1 MAIIIGIASAIA
13 FIAYF
18 LDLRKNPINT
28 KQMVVIAMVSA
39 ISFILSLIQFIK
51 YPQDGGISLCS
62 MMPVMVLSLLYG
74 RTAGLTGGI
83 IFGLLSMLNGVYV
96 VHPVQFLLDYVFTRM
111 ALGLAGIFGS
121 DTKFKVIIGSL
132 FAVTVS
138 VFISF
143 LSGVVFFG
151 EFAPAGMGVALY
163 SFLYNFTT
171 AGVEGILSTVVI
183 AFIPLER
190 FKNQIAKYNSKAA

>member
-1 MAIIIGIASAIA
+1 MTIIIGIAAVIT
-13 FIAYF
+13 FILYF
-18 LDLRKNPINT
+18 LDLKKNPINT
-28 KQMVVIAMVSA
+28 KQMVIIAMVSA

-96 VHPVQFLLDYVFTRM
+96 VHPVQFLLDYILARM
-111 ALGLAGIFGS
+111 VLGLAGIFGN
-121 DTKFKVIIGSL
+121 DNKVKVILGSA
-132 FAVTVS
+132 FAVSVS

-151 EFAPAGMGVALY
+151 EFAPAGMGVVLY

-171 AGVEGILSTVVI
+171 AGIEGILSIVVI
-183 AFIPLER
+183 ALIPLER
-190 FKNQIAKYNSKAA
+190 FKKQIAKDSKAA

>member
-1 MAIIIGIASAIA
+1 MTIIIGIAAVIT
-13 FIAYF
+13 FILYF
-18 LDLRKNPINT
+18 LDLKKNPINT
-28 KQMVVIAMVSA
+28 KQMVIIAMVSA

-96 VHPVQFLLDYVFTRM
+96 VHPVQFLLDYILARM
-111 ALGLAGIFGS
+111 VLGLAGIFGN
-121 DTKFKVIIGSL
+121 DNKVKVILGSA

-151 EFAPAGMGVALY
+151 EFAPAGMGVVLY

-171 AGVEGILSTVVI
+171 AGIEGILSIVVI
-183 AFIPLER
+183 ALIPLER
-190 FKNQIAKYNSKAA
+190 FKKQIAKDSKAA

>member
-1 MAIIIGIASAIA
+1 MTIIIGIASVIA
-13 FIAYF
+13 FILYF
-18 LDLRKNPINT
+18 LDLKKHPINT
-28 KQMVVIAMVSA
+28 KQMIIIAMVSS

-96 VHPVQFLLDYVFTRM
+96 VHPVQFLLDYILARM
-111 ALGLAGIFGS
+111 VKVILGLA
-121 DTKFKVIIGSL
+121 

-151 EFAPAGMGVALY
+151 EFAPAGMGVVLY

-171 AGVEGILSTVVI
+171 AGVEGILSIVVI
-183 AFIPLER
+183 ALIPLER
-190 FKNQIAKYNSKAA
+190 FKRQIAKDSKVA

>member
-1 MAIIIGIASAIA
+1 MTIIIGIAAVIT
-13 FIAYF
+13 FILYF
-18 LDLRKNPINT
+18 LDLKKNPINT
-28 KQMVVIAMVSA
+28 KQMVIIAMVSA

-96 VHPVQFLLDYVFTRM
+96 VHPVQFLLDYILARM
-111 ALGLAGIFGS
+111 LLGLAGIFGN
-121 DTKFKVIIGSL
+121 DNKVKVILGSA

-151 EFAPAGMGVALY
+151 EFAPAGMGVVLY

-171 AGVEGILSTVVI
+171 AGIEGILSIVVI
-183 AFIPLER
+183 ALIPLER
-190 FKNQIAKYNSKAA
+190 FKKQIAKDSKAA

>member
-1 MAIIIGIASAIA
+1 MTIIIGIAAVIT
-13 FIAYF
+13 FILYF
-18 LDLRKNPINT
+18 LDLKKNPINT
-28 KQMVVIAMVSA
+28 KQMVIIAMVSA

-96 VHPVQFLLDYVFTRM
+96 VHPVQFLLDYILARM
-111 ALGLAGIFGS
+111 VLGLAGIFGN
-121 DTKFKVIIGSL
+121 DNKVKVILGSA

-151 EFAPAGMGVALY
+151 EFAPAGMGVVLY

-171 AGVEGILSTVVI
+171 AGIEGILSIGVI
-183 AFIPLER
+183 ALIPLER
-190 FKNQIAKYNSKAA
+190 FKKQIAKDSKAA

>member
-1 MAIIIGIASAIA
+1 MTIIIGIAAVIT
-13 FIAYF
+13 FILYF
-18 LDLRKNPINT
+18 LDLKKNPINT
-28 KQMVVIAMVSA
+28 KQMVIIAMVSA

-96 VHPVQFLLDYVFTRM
+96 VHPVQFLLDYILARM
-111 ALGLAGIFGS
+111 VLGLAGIFGN
-121 DTKFKVIIGSL
+121 DNKVKVILGSA

-151 EFAPAGMGVALY
+151 EFAPAGMGVVLY

-171 AGVEGILSTVVI
+171 AGIEGILSIVVI
-183 AFIPLER
+183 ALIQLER
-190 FKNQIAKYNSKAA
+190 FKKLIAKDSKAA